1 MTNYIEF
8 SAKIK
13 EKYPQYADVDDRVL
27 AEKMIEKYP
36 EYKETVTFEE
46 KEEPKKAGLFDKVNA
61 KDYYVDELAKRHEWE
76 ENHPIISNIQKDFQP
91 GYRAQQKE
99 MELRSKYGYNAPI
112 GEELKTIL
120 SEFGQNL
127 IPAVNIATGTA
138 TGGMSNAAKTLLS
151 QLGRGAAQGAIQGGV
166 LGLSHDLGDNGINLG
181 NITEAAKGAGIGS
194 LIGGLL
200 PLGIAGGEKLANK
213 GGELL
218 KRGVG
223 KLAQISPE
231 TVEQVIK
238 PTSKALDYTREKAQ
252 DVLRGTTERVRDA
265 YNNLLKGKGEAIS
278 AAEENLR
285 NVSDRVNIGDILR
298 DIKGT
303 FDQYQ
308 GENINAARNLTGNL
322 EGGLNEL
329 VESGTVPLEQVE
341 ANISKSVKPQTYLK
355 DKENEAFDI
364 LSKATGKSKKWLRS
378 QLNSDNFKGG
388 TGKRKEFIDN
398 LLDKVDDKLDLA
410 KDSATGYNDY
420 KYYNNSNLGYANAD
434 DAAAGEQLA
443 RQAYDDIV
451 NKRFYNTSYDPLSRD
466 IQGAEQSYRIL
477 LEDLAKNSR
486 SENAVNTAMNR
497 FDNIVKNL
505 PEEVQM
511 DFAEK
516 FTGDVDKILQDRNTL
531 SAIDLQKIKQ
541 QIGQMTNWADTTRP
555 KIQNTVLE
563 QIYGKMRNRLEDLSP
578 ELAQAN
584 KDFAALKGFQE
595 DEGLKTILA
604 PGGAIDKASTAL
616 KNYNSTVSKGNTAQ
630 NIQALENI
638 LVKNGEQPFLNT
650 MDDINAA
657 MDLLKQ
663 ERTGLG
669 SLAELGKS
677 IVTRPALK
685 LARKYNASSIPNK
698 VYNLKTA
705 LKGLAIPLMYRPQLQ
720 GSVEYNDI
728 ED

>member
-1 MTNYIEF
+1 MANYIEF

-61 KDYYVDELAKRHEWE
+61 KDYFADELAKRQEWE
-76 ENHPIISNIQKDFQP
+76 ESHPIISNIQKDFQP

-99 MELRSKYGYNAPI
+99 MELGAKYGVNAPLKEI
-112 GEELKTIL
+112 LKTDA
-120 SEFGQNL
+120 SKFGQNL
-127 IPAVNIATGTA
+127 IPAVNIATGIA
-138 TGGMSNAAKTLLS
+138 TGGMTNGAKTLLS

-166 LGLSHDLGDNGINLG
+166 LGLSHDIGDNGINRE
-181 NITEAAKGAGIGS
+181 NIAEAAKGATIGS

-200 PLGIAGGEKLANK
+200 PVGFAGGEKALSLIPMA
-213 GGELL
+213 GGYI
-218 KRGVG
+218 G
-223 KLAQISPE
+223 KTLGRLQPE
-231 TVEQVIK
+231 TLERVVN
-238 PTSKALDYTREKAQ
+238 PNSKALDLGSKA
-252 DVLRGTTERVRDA
+252 DVMSFATDLTNRVRDT
-265 YNNLLKGKGEAIS
+265 YNNLLKGKGETIS
-278 AAEENLR
+278 TAEDNLR
-285 NVSDRVNIGDILR
+285 NISDRVNIADILN

-364 LSKATGKSKKWLRS
+364 LSKATGKSVKWLKS

-388 TGKRKEFIDN
+388 TGKRKEFIEN
-398 LLDKVDDKLDLA
+398 LLDKVDDRLDLA

-420 KYYNNSNLGYANAD
+420 QYYNNGNLGYANID
-434 DAAAGEQLA
+434 DATAGEQLA

-451 NKRFYNTSYDPLSRD
+451 NKRFYNASYDPLSRE

-477 LEDLAKNSR
+477 LDDLAKNSR
-486 SENAVNTAMNR
+486 SEEAVNTAINR

-516 FTGDVDKILQDRNTL
+516 FTGDVDKILQDRNTV

-541 QIGQMTNWADTTRP
+541 QIGQMTNWADTTKP

-584 KDFAALKGFQE
+584 KDFASVKSMQE
-595 DEGLKTILA
+595 KEGLKRILQ
-604 PGGAIDKASTAL
+604 PGDKVDSATSALDNFDAS
-616 KNYNSTVSKGNTAQ
+616 YNKGNTFK
-630 NIQALENI
+630 NVKDLEDLFI
-638 LVKNGEQPFLNT
+638 REGYEPFV
-650 MDDINAA
+650 DDIHDIVAA
-657 MDLLKQ
+657 KDLNNI
-663 ERTGLG
+663 RTTGDSVWANIGTAAAKPL
-669 SLAELGKS
+669 
-677 IVTRPALK
+677 LK
-685 LARKYNASSIPNK
+685 LARKYNASGIPNK